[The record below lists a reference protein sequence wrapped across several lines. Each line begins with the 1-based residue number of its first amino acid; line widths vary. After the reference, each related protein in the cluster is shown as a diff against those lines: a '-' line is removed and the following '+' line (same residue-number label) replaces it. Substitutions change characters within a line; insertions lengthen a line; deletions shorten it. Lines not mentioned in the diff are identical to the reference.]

1 MDIAGFEN
9 ALRKD
14 GFAEI
19 ETKSLPAG
27 LHNDD
32 HDHCFD
38 VRELVLEGRI
48 TLTVDGATRTYGEG
62 EVFTMAAGRS
72 HAEDVGAQ
80 GVRYLVGRR
89 RRAAA
94 AAG

>member
-27 LHNDD
+27 VHNDD
-32 HDHCFD
+32 QDHGFD
-38 VRELVLEGRI
+38 VRALVLEGRI
-48 TLTVDGATRTYGEG
+48 ALTVDGATRTYARY
-62 EVFTMAAGRS
+62 V
-72 HAEDVGAQ
+72 VG
-80 GVRYLVGRR
+80 VVGRR
-89 RRAAA
+89 RA
-94 AAG
+94 